1 MFAEDA
7 LTIAE
12 KEMGGVPEN
21 PARTSEIGG
30 ARWPGPSL
38 PSQGMRFLR
47 ERCFNVYV
55 ILGYFVPHWPGV
67 LYEFLH
73 VKLGGPKPT
82 RHRCSRP
89 EALPPLPIL
98 F

>member
-55 ILGYFVPHWPGV
+55 IL
-67 LYEFLH
+67 
-73 VKLGGPKPT
+73 
-82 RHRCSRP
+82 
-89 EALPPLPIL
+89 
-98 F
+98 